1 MSVRKGIFATLSQK
15 QCADMHGVDVRTI
28 RRWDED
34 GHPKN
39 DDATYT
45 ASESIAWR
53 LQRESGSDLD
63 YTAERARLAKAQAD
77 KTEIENA
84 VRAGQLLEASR
95 VVREVG
101 DMLSAFRARVIAI
114 PDAVGQHFDAGAAK
128 AVVRELRTRLY
139 EALAELSQ
147 YRPGVFEGAGEDPG
161 AAAAADGEPMGG
173 PEAAPVKRKQR
184 RARAVAN

>member
-1 MSVRKGIFATLSQK
+1 
-15 QCADMHGVDVRTI
+15 MHGVDVRTI
-28 RRWDED
+28 RRWDEE

-39 DDATYT
+39 ADATYT

-84 VRAGQLLEASR
+84 VRAGQLLDASR

-114 PDAVGQHFDAGAAK
+114 PSAVGQYFSPDVGP
-128 AVVRELRTRLY
+128 VVVGELRTRLY
-139 EALAELSQ
+139 EALAELSE
-147 YRPGVFEGAGEDPG
+147 YRPSVPADAGEDPV
-161 AAAAADGEPMGG
+161 AAAGADGEPVGG
-173 PEAAPVKRKQR
+173 REAPPIERKQR
-184 RARAVAN
+184 RTRTVAN